1 MIKSFIR
8 KWLGI
13 NSILDVQQIFNSLYE
28 IEIKKER
35 EAMQIIIEHEAR
47 KKFLVCNE
55 TDKKMSIVKI
65 KIENLEQKF
74 DAFCDILGIE
84 IVEDCVR
91 EQRQAYIV
99 STRENSLLE
108 HSKEYIEAA
117 LTAEK
122 IISLQHRTLEKN
134 MELLQSI
141 TWRKNKA

>member
-47 KKFLVCNE
+47 KNFLVCNE